1 MFPLPIKRGGCIL
14 SDDVKK
20 IDNVEQVTVSSTVLS
35 NLFGLTTRRIRQLE
49 NEGVIQKIARGK
61 YSLQDN
67 IKSYITYIKAS
78 ADLKENKTEEG
89 KIDYDEEHALLERR
103 KREKMELEL
112 AAMRGTMHYSEDV
125 ERVMNDMLSNFKA
138 KILALPSR
146 AAPRLITLSKIADI
160 QEVLQNEVLD
170 ALNEMSQYNPNDF
183 YSDEYVDVLDD
194 EVENESKE
202 ITDS

>member
-146 AAPRLITLSKIADI
+146 AAPRLITLSTIADI

>member
-1 MFPLPIKRGGCIL
+1 M

-146 AAPRLITLSKIADI
+146 AAPRLITLSTIADI

>member
-78 ADLKENKTEEG
+78 ADLKENKIEEG

-146 AAPRLITLSKIADI
+146 AAPRLITLSTIADI

>member
-1 MFPLPIKRGGCIL
+1 VFPLPIKRGGCIL

-146 AAPRLITLSKIADI
+146 AAPRLITLSTIADI

>member
-1 MFPLPIKRGGCIL
+1 M
-14 SDDVKK
+14 SNDVKK
-20 IDNVEQVTVSSTVLS
+20 IDSVEKVTVSSTVLS

-78 ADLKENKTEEG
+78 ADLKENKTEAG

-103 KREKMELEL
+103 KREKIELEL

-146 AAPRLITLSKIADI
+146 AAPRLITLSTIADI
-160 QEVLQNEVLD
+160 QEILQNEVLD
-170 ALNEMSQYNPNDF
+170 ALNEMSKYNPNDF
-183 YSDEYVDVLDD
+183 YSNEYVDVLDD
-194 EVENESKE
+194 EVQNESKE
-202 ITDS
+202 TTDS

>member
-1 MFPLPIKRGGCIL
+1 L
-14 SDDVKK
+14 SNDVKK
-20 IDNVEQVTVSSTVLS
+20 IDNVEKVTVSSTVLS

-78 ADLKENKTEEG
+78 ADLKENKTEAG

-103 KREKMELEL
+103 KREKIELEL

-146 AAPRLITLSKIADI
+146 AAPRLITLSTIADI
-160 QEVLQNEVLD
+160 QEILQNEVLD
-170 ALNEMSQYNPNDF
+170 ALNEMSKYNPNDF
-183 YSDEYVDVLDD
+183 YSNEYVDVLDD
-194 EVENESKE
+194 EVQNESKE
-202 ITDS
+202 TTDS

>member
-1 MFPLPIKRGGCIL
+1 M

-78 ADLKENKTEEG
+78 ADLKENKIEEG

-146 AAPRLITLSKIADI
+146 AAPRLITLSTIADI

>member
-1 MFPLPIKRGGCIL
+1 M
-14 SDDVKK
+14 SNDVKK
-20 IDNVEQVTVSSTVLS
+20 IDNVEKVTVSSTVLS

-78 ADLKENKTEEG
+78 ADLKENKTEAG

-103 KREKMELEL
+103 KREKIELEL

-146 AAPRLITLSKIADI
+146 AAPRLITLSTIADI
-160 QEVLQNEVLD
+160 QEILQNEVLD
-170 ALNEMSQYNPNDF
+170 ALNEMSKYNPNDF
-183 YSDEYVDVLDD
+183 YSNEYVDVLDD
-194 EVENESKE
+194 EVQNESKE
-202 ITDS
+202 TTDS

>member
-1 MFPLPIKRGGCIL
+1 M
-14 SDDVKK
+14 SNDVKK
-20 IDNVEQVTVSSTVLS
+20 IDNVEKVTVSSTVLS

-78 ADLKENKTEEG
+78 ADLKENKTEAV

-103 KREKMELEL
+103 KREKIELEL

-146 AAPRLITLSKIADI
+146 AAPRLITLSTIADI
-160 QEVLQNEVLD
+160 QEILQNEVLD
-170 ALNEMSQYNPNDF
+170 ALNEMSKYNPNDF
-183 YSDEYVDVLDD
+183 YSNEYVDVLDD
-194 EVENESKE
+194 EVQNESKE
-202 ITDS
+202 TTDS

>member
-1 MFPLPIKRGGCIL
+1 M

-146 AAPRLITLSKIADI
+146 AAPRLITLSTIADI

-170 ALNEMSQYNPNDF
+170 ALNEMS
-183 YSDEYVDVLDD
+183 
-194 EVENESKE
+194 
-202 ITDS
+202 

>member
-1 MFPLPIKRGGCIL
+1 M
-14 SDDVKK
+14 SNDVKK
-20 IDNVEQVTVSSTVLS
+20 IDNVEKVTVSSTVLS

-78 ADLKENKTEEG
+78 ADLKENKIEEG

-146 AAPRLITLSKIADI
+146 AAPRLITLSTIADI

>member
-1 MFPLPIKRGGCIL
+1 MG
-14 SDDVKK
+14 DEAKK
-20 IDNVEQVTVSSTVLS
+20 IDNVEQVTVSSTVLA

-49 NEGVIQKIARGK
+49 NEGVIKKIARGK

-67 IKSYITYIKAS
+67 IKSYITYIKTS
-78 ADLKENKTEEG
+78 ADLKENKSDEG

-103 KREKMELEL
+103 KREKIELEL

-146 AAPRLITLSKIADI
+146 AAPRIITLSTIADI
-160 QEVLQNEVLD
+160 QEILQNEVLD

-183 YSDEYVDVLDD
+183 YSKDYIEVLDD
-194 EVENESKE
+194 DINEVENESKKA
-202 ITDS
+202 TDS

>member
-1 MFPLPIKRGGCIL
+1 M

-78 ADLKENKTEEG
+78 ADLKENKTDEG

-146 AAPRLITLSKIADI
+146 AAPRLIILSTIADI

>member
-1 MFPLPIKRGGCIL
+1 M
-14 SDDVKK
+14 SNDVKK
-20 IDNVEQVTVSSTVLS
+20 IDSVEKVTVSSTVLS

-78 ADLKENKTEEG
+78 ADLKENKTEAG

-103 KREKMELEL
+103 KREKIELEL

-138 KILALPSR
+138 RILALPSR
-146 AAPRLITLSKIADI
+146 AAPRLITLSTIADI
-160 QEVLQNEVLD
+160 QEILQNEVLD
-170 ALNEMSQYNPNDF
+170 ALNEMSKYNPNDF
-183 YSDEYVDVLDD
+183 YSNEYVDVLDD
-194 EVENESKE
+194 EVQNESKE
-202 ITDS
+202 TTDS

>member
-1 MFPLPIKRGGCIL
+1 M

-78 ADLKENKTEEG
+78 ADLKENKIEEG

-146 AAPRLITLSKIADI
+146 AAPRLITFSTIADI

>member
-1 MFPLPIKRGGCIL
+1 M
-14 SDDVKK
+14 SNDVKK
-20 IDNVEQVTVSSTVLS
+20 IDNVEKVTVSSTVLS

-78 ADLKENKTEEG
+78 ADLKENKTEAG

-103 KREKMELEL
+103 KREKIELEL

-146 AAPRLITLSKIADI
+146 AAPRLITLSTIADI

>member
-1 MFPLPIKRGGCIL
+1 M

-78 ADLKENKTEEG
+78 ADLKENKTDEG

-146 AAPRLITLSKIADI
+146 AAPRLITLSTIADI

>member
-1 MFPLPIKRGGCIL
+1 M
-14 SDDVKK
+14 SNDVKK
-20 IDNVEQVTVSSTVLS
+20 IDNVEKVTVSSTVLS

-146 AAPRLITLSKIADI
+146 AAPRLITLSTIADI

>member
-1 MFPLPIKRGGCIL
+1 MG
-14 SDDVKK
+14 DDVKK

-78 ADLKENKTEEG
+78 ADLKENKIEEG

-146 AAPRLITLSKIADI
+146 AAPRLITLSTIADI

>member
-1 MFPLPIKRGGCIL
+1 M

-78 ADLKENKTEEG
+78 ADLKENKIEEG

-146 AAPRLITLSKIADI
+146 AAPRLITLSTIADI

-170 ALNEMSQYNPNDF
+170 ALNEMSHYNPNDF